1 MSDAVNRSDAVK
13 GWRRRAQSEAER
25 RDVAEE
31 DRRLAEE
38 RKKLL
43 RDGPELTGAKL
54 AAKLDRTW
62 KRTPGLLG
70 WLATVDHKEIGRRY
84 IVTALIFLA
93 LGGVLA
99 LAMRL
104 QLARP
109 GQNLIS
115 AARFN
120 ELFTMHGSTMMFLF
134 AVPVMEG
141 VAVYIIPLM
150 LGTRSTAFPRLNAF
164 SYYMYLF
171 GGLML
176 WVAFVLNIGPDIGW
190 FAYTPLSG
198 PQFSPGK
205 RADVWAQMITFTEV
219 SALAAAVVLVTTILK
234 TRAPGMTLARM
245 PLFAW
250 AMLVVAVMII
260 FSMPSIALCSGMLI
274 SDRLVGTNF
283 YNSYEHGDALL
294 WQHLFW
300 FFGHPEVYIIFL
312 PATGFVSVITETFCR
327 RPVFAYPVVVLAL
340 ISTGI
345 LAFGLWVHH
354 MFATGLPRVGY
365 SFYTA
370 ASMSV
375 AIPTGLQIFC
385 WLATMWDGRPRFAVP
400 MLYVVGF
407 IVTFVIGGL
416 TGVIIAAVP
425 LDLQLHDTYFIVAHF
440 HYVLIG
446 GAVFP
451 LLGILT
457 YWYPKITGR
466 MMSETLGKVGFWVLF
481 LSFQLA
487 FFPMHFS
494 GLLGMPRRVYT
505 YPAGLGLEL
514 PNLLSTIGAFG
525 VASAVLLFVI
535 NGVVS
540 LYRGAIALPNP
551 WDAASLEWAT
561 SSPPPSYNFAHV
573 PVIESRTPLWDQE
586 GEFPVV
592 TGLRVDDKEMLL
604 TTVVAAAPDLRE
616 PVPEASLWPLIAA
629 IATAVLFVSSI
640 FSPWAIPFGTI
651 PAAIALIA
659 WFWPKEIKRHPEP
672 VIT

>member
-1 MSDAVNRSDAVK
+1 MSVPTIGAGDYD
-13 GWRRRAQSEAER
+13 RAADEK
-25 RDVAEE
+25 
-31 DRRLAEE
+31 RLAEE
-38 RKKLL
+38 RKHIA
-43 RDGPELTGAKL
+43 RDGPDLKGARL
-54 AAKLDRTW
+54 EARLDATW
-62 KRTPGLLG
+62 RRPPGFIG
-70 WLATVDHKEIGRRY
+70 WLSTVDHKEIGRRY

-99 LAMRL
+99 LLMRM

-109 GQNLIS
+109 DNAMIGAS
-115 AARFN
+115 RFN

-171 GGLML
+171 GGLLL
-176 WVAFVLNIGPDIGW
+176 WGAFALNIAPDIGW

-205 RADVWAQMITFTEV
+205 RADIWAQMITFTEV
-219 SALAAAVVLVTTILK
+219 SALAAAVVLVATILK
-234 TRAPGMTLARM
+234 ARAPGMTLARM

-250 AMLVVAVMII
+250 AMLVVACMII
-260 FSMPSIALCSGMLI
+260 FAMPSIALASGMLI
-274 SDRLVGTNF
+274 SDRLVGTQF
-283 YNSYEHGDALL
+283 YNSWEHGDALL

-312 PATGFVSVITETFCR
+312 PATGFVSVIVETFCR

-370 ASMSV
+370 ASMTV

-385 WLATMWDGRPRFAVP
+385 WLATMWYGRPRLQVP

-416 TGVIIAAVP
+416 SGVIIASVP

-457 YWYPKITGR
+457 YWFPKITGR
-466 MMSETLGKVGFWVLF
+466 MMSESLGKVGFWILF
-481 LSFQLA
+481 LGFQLA
-487 FFPMHFS
+487 FFPMHFA

-505 YPAGLGLEL
+505 YPAGQGLEL
-514 PNLLSTIGAFG
+514 PNLLSTMGAFA

-535 NGVVS
+535 NGLWS
-540 LYRGAIALPNP
+540 LYRGAIAPPNP
-551 WDAASLEWAT
+551 WDASTLEWAV
-561 SSPPPSYNFAHV
+561 SSPPPVYNFEHI
-573 PVIESRTPLWDQE
+573 PVVESRTPLWDE
-586 GEFPVV
+586 KGALPVV
-592 TGLRVDDKEMLL
+592 TGLRVDEKELLL
-604 TTVVAAAPDLRE
+604 TTVVAATPDLRE
-616 PVPEASLWPLIAA
+616 PVPQASPWPLISA
-629 IATAVLFVSSI
+629 IATAIFFITSI
-640 FSPWAIPFGTI
+640 FSPWAVVFGAIPT
-651 PAAIALIA
+651 AIALAA
-659 WFWPKEIKRHPEP
+659 WFWPKKIERHPEP
-672 VIT
+672 VIV